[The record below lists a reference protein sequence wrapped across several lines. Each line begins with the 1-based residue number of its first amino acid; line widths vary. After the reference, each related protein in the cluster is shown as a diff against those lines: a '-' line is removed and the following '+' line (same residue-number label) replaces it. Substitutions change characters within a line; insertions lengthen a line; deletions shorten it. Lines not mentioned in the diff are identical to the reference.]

1 MKTSKKPGKSTD
13 ATSNKQIRIT
23 ALTLLKNYYDEQI
36 FKILIRDFYNSDLDI
51 SLAAI
56 NASASLGNEVAV
68 PRLNEIMWKG
78 KPVQQVAAIR
88 SLAQIKAPSSVEE
101 LAKYF
106 TVNQDSEIR
115 RELLRSIT
123 MISPMHPK
131 TTELTRALLQDSAV
145 GQEYYDILLPAVLE
159 AGDHELV
166 KNNLSKANPDVQR
179 LVFTE
184 LLNASSEEAKS
195 FIEFFRDK
203 MHQLDPHTL
212 GCFLCTYE
220 LKFPNPQTTF
230 VIDTLQS
237 IDPRAT
243 TSFLIALSGYQGR
256 VENPQH
262 IYRLLLRMPY
272 VDIDSER
279 LVGEFLGRIM
289 EEVKKESPLLMSE
302 FLFTTATNLE
312 AVFAKLKNQ
321 YVSLKG
327 IKEKDTL
334 LAVVFTK
341 ILEQYATPEILKET
355 QNYFKIDSATDPA
368 TITGKLRERMIAAP
382 KDDKNRFDVCLRL
395 FKADNRVAR
404 LSIYQILSR
413 ANLNTPAL
421 ARRLNRLIRIVGGLE
436 IRNSGKKI
444 LEILQFAR
452 AERISF
458 LEETCVVTLCQ
469 LLNRTAIEQ
478 AKEVFSETGKYPH
491 SLRGYI
497 RGDQFVPPKFF
508 INPLLKLLLHP
519 KTSGSIRALTVSS
532 LKTMNLS
539 GIKGTLPLL
548 IRALAFKEIEGTIKE
563 DIAAILTN
571 HGDSILFQPLVDL
584 TRNTDGTVRCL
595 GVRILKELAKRD
607 KNISIDVMTNR
618 LYLLLEDSVRS
629 VQIEALLA
637 LLALED
643 DFAVQILDDYISGK
657 DEAACVEILKNLD
670 QGVSHELIVKI
681 LKLIYVD
688 SKKVH
693 EELRRVLP
701 PFCQGP
707 LAENIRTSLLEVL
720 TADGST
726 VAAGTSAQPASIPSV
741 GVMEKAKLDFKLRRE
756 NAQVLTVFFTDIV
769 RFTEK
774 ISEAKATAL
783 DLMELIQGFEG
794 ITLPTIDR
802 FKGTVIKK
810 MGDGL
815 LAVFKHP
822 LNAAIAA
829 LEIQKQIKA
838 YNEFRMEEERF
849 FVRIGLNTG
858 RVIRKEGDIFGD
870 TVNVASRMET
880 SASPGDI
887 YLTQDTFDEIK
898 EYIRCTELGPLQ
910 LKGKAEAITA
920 YSAQEIL
927 IDIDKIISESQV
939 SEKTARS
946 GSDAGSLL
954 NLKESMFKPEFVV
967 PDNAKRKEE
976 LLFSALLDLFEDLSG
991 AVEKLSEDYHDEY
1004 IFKHY
1009 LHVKWNEI
1017 VKTIGQD
1024 VDDTPPAA
1032 AAATV

>member
-1 MKTSKKPGKSTD
+1 MKKSEKPGRSVTAK
-13 ATSNKQIRIT
+13 SNKQTRIT

-36 FKILIRDFYNSDLDI
+36 FKILIKDFYNSDLDI

-88 SLAQIKAPSSVEE
+88 SLAQIKAPSSIDE

-106 TVNQDSEIR
+106 SVNQDSDIR

-131 TTELTRALLQDSAV
+131 TTELTRALLQDAAV
-145 GQEYYDILLPAVLE
+145 GREYYDILLPAVLE

-166 KNNLSKANPDVQR
+166 KNHLSKANPDVQR
-179 LVFTE
+179 FVFTE

-195 FIEFFRDK
+195 YIEFFRDK
-203 MHQLDPHTL
+203 IRQLDPHTL

-220 LKFPNPQTTF
+220 LKFPNPQTNF
-230 VIDTLQS
+230 VIDALQS
-237 IDPRAT
+237 TDPRAT

-279 LVGEFLGRIM
+279 LVGDFLGRIM
-289 EEVKKESPLLMSE
+289 EEVKKESPLLTSE

-341 ILEQYATPEILKET
+341 ILEQYATPEILKEI
-355 QNYFKIDSATDPA
+355 QNFFKIDSAADPA
-368 TITGKLRERMIAAP
+368 AIISKLRERMIAAS

-395 FKADNRVAR
+395 FKTDNRVAR
-404 LSIYQILSR
+404 FGIYQILSR
-413 ANLNTPAL
+413 ANLSTPAL
-421 ARRLNRLIRIVGGLE
+421 ARRLNRLIRIIGSLE

-452 AERISF
+452 TERISF

-478 AKEVFSETGKYPH
+478 AQSVFSETGKYPH

-497 RGDQFVPPKFF
+497 RGARFVPEKFF

-519 KTSGSIRALTVSS
+519 KTSGSIRALTVDS
-532 LKTMNLS
+532 LKTMNLAS
-539 GIKGTLPLL
+539 IKGTLPLL
-548 IRALAFKEIEGTIKE
+548 IRALALGEIEETLKE
-563 DIAAILTN
+563 DIATILADN
-571 HGDSILFQPLVDL
+571 GDSVLFQPLVDL
-584 TRNTDGTVRCL
+584 TRNTDGTVRRL
-595 GVRILKELAKRD
+595 GVRILKALATREKS
-607 KNISIDVMTNR
+607 ISVDVMTNR

-643 DFAVQILDDYISGK
+643 DFAVQILDDYTSGK
-657 DEAACVEILKNLD
+657 DEAACAEILKNLD
-670 QGVSHELIVKI
+670 PGVSHELMVKV

-688 SKKVH
+688 SNKVH

-707 LAENIRTSLLEVL
+707 LAENIRTSLLEAL
-720 TADGST
+720 TEAGSAA
-726 VAAGTSAQPASIPSV
+726 AAGSATQPVSAPSV
-741 GVMEKAKLDFKLRRE
+741 GFMEKAKLDFKLRRE
-756 NAQVLTVFFTDIV
+756 NAQILTVFFTDIV

-774 ISEAKATAL
+774 ISKAKAT
-783 DLMELIQGFEG
+783 DLMALIQGFEG
-794 ITLPTIDR
+794 ITLPTIDQL
-802 FKGTVIKK
+802 KGTVIKK

-829 LEIQKQIKA
+829 LEIQKQIQA

-849 FVRIGLNTG
+849 YVRIGLNTG
-858 RVIRKEGDIFGD
+858 RVIRKGGDIFGD

-887 YLTQDTFDEIK
+887 YLTQNTYDEIK
-898 EYIRCTELGPLQ
+898 EYIRCTQLGPLQ
-910 LKGKAEAITA
+910 VKGKAEAITA

-927 IDIDKIISESQV
+927 IDIDKIISESHV
-939 SEKTARS
+939 GKESAPS

-954 NLKESMFKPEFVV
+954 NLKESMFKPEFTV
-967 PDNAKRKEE
+967 PNDAKRKEN
-976 LLFSALLDLFEDLSG
+976 LLLSALVGLFEDLSK
-991 AVEKLSEDYHDEY
+991 AVENLSEDYHEEY

-1009 LHVKWNEI
+1009 LQEKWNETL
-1017 VKTIGQD
+1017 KSIGQD
-1024 VDDTPPAA
+1024 EDDTPPT
-1032 AAATV
+1032 AATATV

>member
-1 MKTSKKPGKSTD
+1 MKKSEKPGKSVT
-13 ATSNKQIRIT
+13 AKSNKQTRIT
-23 ALTLLKNYYDEQI
+23 ALILLKNYYDEQI
-36 FKILIRDFYNSDLDI
+36 FKILIKDFYNSDLDI

-68 PRLNEIMWKG
+68 PRLNDIMWKG
-78 KPVQQVAAIR
+78 KPVQQIAAIR
-88 SLAQIKAPSSVEE
+88 SLARIKAPSSIEE

-106 TVNQDSEIR
+106 TVNQDRDIR

-131 TTELTRALLQDSAV
+131 TIELTRALLQDSAV
-145 GQEYYDILLPAVLE
+145 GREYYEILLPAVLE

-166 KNNLSKANPDVQR
+166 KNNLPKANPDVQR
-179 LVFTE
+179 YVFTE
-184 LLNASSEEAKS
+184 LLNTSSEEAKS
-195 FIEFFRDK
+195 YIEFFRDNIR
-203 MHQLDPHTL
+203 QLDPHTL

-220 LKFPNPQTTF
+220 LKFPNPQTNF
-230 VIDTLQS
+230 VIDALQS
-237 IDPRAT
+237 TDPRAT
-243 TSFLIALSGYQGR
+243 TSFMMALSGYQGR

-272 VDIDSER
+272 IDIDTER
-279 LVGEFLGRIM
+279 LVGDFLGRIM
-289 EEVKKESPLLMSE
+289 EEVKKESPLLTSE

-341 ILEQYATPEILKET
+341 ILEQYATSEILKEI
-355 QNYFKIDSATDPA
+355 QNFFKIDSAADPA
-368 TITGKLRERMIAAP
+368 AIISKLQERMIAASN
-382 KDDKNRFDVCLRL
+382 DDKNRFDVCLRL
-395 FKADNRVAR
+395 FKTDNRVTR
-404 LSIYQILSR
+404 LGIYQILSR
-413 ANLNTPAL
+413 ANLSTPAL
-421 ARRLNRLIRIVGGLE
+421 ARRLNRLIRIIGSLE

-452 AERISF
+452 TERISF

-478 AKEVFSETGKYPH
+478 AQSVFSETGKYTH

-497 RGDQFVPPKFF
+497 RGARFVPAKFF

-519 KTSGSIRALTVSS
+519 KTSGSIRALTVDS
-532 LKTMNLS
+532 LKTMDLAS
-539 GIKGTLPLL
+539 IKGTLPLL
-548 IRALAFKEIEGTIKE
+548 IRALALGEIEESLKE
-563 DIAAILTN
+563 DIAAILADN
-571 HGDSILFQPLVDL
+571 GDSVLFQPLVDL
-584 TRNTDGTVRCL
+584 TRNTDGTVRRL
-595 GVRILKELAKRD
+595 GVRILKALVTRE
-607 KNISIDVMTNR
+607 KNISVDVMTNR

-643 DFAVQILDDYISGK
+643 DFAVQILDDYTSGK

-670 QGVSHELIVKI
+670 PGVSHELMVKV
-681 LKLIYVD
+681 LKLIHVD
-688 SKKVH
+688 SKKIH

-707 LAENIRTSLLEVL
+707 LAENIRTSLLEAL
-720 TADGST
+720 TEDGSAA
-726 VAAGTSAQPASIPSV
+726 AAGSPIRPVSAPSV
-741 GVMEKAKLDFKLRRE
+741 GFMEKAKLDFKLRRE
-756 NAQVLTVFFTDIV
+756 NAQILTVFFTDIV

-774 ISEAKATAL
+774 TSKAKAT

-802 FKGTVIKK
+802 LKGTVIKK

-829 LEIQKQIKA
+829 LEIQKQIQA

-849 FVRIGLNTG
+849 YVRIGLNTG

-880 SASPGDI
+880 SATPGDI
-887 YLTQDTFDEIK
+887 YLTQNTYDEIK
-898 EYIRCTELGPLQ
+898 EYIRCTQLGPLQ
-910 LKGKAEAITA
+910 VKGKAEAITA

-927 IDIDKIISESQV
+927 IDIDKIISESHV
-939 SEKTARS
+939 GEESAPS

-954 NLKESMFKPEFVV
+954 NLKESMFKPEFTV
-967 PDNAKRKEE
+967 PTDTKRKEN
-976 LLFSALLDLFEDLSG
+976 LLLSGLMGLFEDLSK
-991 AVEKLSEDYHDEY
+991 AVENLSEDYHEEY

-1009 LHVKWNEI
+1009 LQEKWNETL
-1017 VKTIGQD
+1017 KSIGQGE
-1024 VDDTPPAA
+1024 DDTPPAA
-1032 AAATV
+1032 TTATV